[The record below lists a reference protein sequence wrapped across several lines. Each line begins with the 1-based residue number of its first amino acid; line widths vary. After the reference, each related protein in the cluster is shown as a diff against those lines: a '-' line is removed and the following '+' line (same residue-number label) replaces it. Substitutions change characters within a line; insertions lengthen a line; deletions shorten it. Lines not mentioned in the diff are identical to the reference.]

1 MGLQGDEMAGF
12 LDLFI
17 HDLNGLFS
25 WVMRSSQT
33 RLCRCAVST
42 EAMCPGLFTL
52 SQFTPVPAQ
61 QWTLPHSEVA
71 GF

>member
-17 HDLNGLFS
+17 LDLNGLIS
-25 WVMRSSQT
+25 WVTQSSQT
-33 RLCRCAVST
+33 RLFRCAVST

-52 SQFTPVPAQ
+52 SQFMPVPTQ